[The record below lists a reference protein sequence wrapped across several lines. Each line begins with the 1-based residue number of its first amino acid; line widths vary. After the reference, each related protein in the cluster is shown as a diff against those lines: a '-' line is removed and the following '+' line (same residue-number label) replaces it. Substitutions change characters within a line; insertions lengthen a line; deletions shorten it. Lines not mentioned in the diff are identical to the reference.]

1 MDSRRDV
8 FPYEFLGQNYTL
20 QCGVN
25 YTLGGSHQ
33 LDQVCHVASQLFYVG

>member
-8 FPYEFLGQNYTL
+8 FPYEFLPQNYRL

-25 YTLGGSHQ
+25 TLSGSHQ
-33 LDQVCHVASQLFYVG
+33 LDQVYHVASQLFYVG